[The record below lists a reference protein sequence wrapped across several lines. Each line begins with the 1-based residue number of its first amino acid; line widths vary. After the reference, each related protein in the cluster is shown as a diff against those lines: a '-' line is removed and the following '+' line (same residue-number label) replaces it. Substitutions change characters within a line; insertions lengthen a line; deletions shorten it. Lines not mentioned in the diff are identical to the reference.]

1 MRPITIGF
9 SGCLFGLASTK
20 MKCRL
25 HGSQPD
31 VTVMCDETFS
41 QNMKK
46 SSNDIG
52 RFFHVLPGVSESQA
66 SQHAL
71 PKDSTLSPECVNRH
85 RKQHRNEFDGS
96 EAQKTLVAMHM
107 QEGGLLRF
115 QAEKRR
121 DNRFT
126 AMLFDKFGGRKAL
139 QKVIRSGHLVQIRL
153 GHTHRS
159 LAFRPSKVHEI
170 PPRRPRYKDNT
181 ERSAKEKNSRRR
193 AMYYGNM
200 AGQLREAGVS
210 TAVRQALVC
219 RRIARIMMH
228 RQEKFL
234 MGQPSSYTTCRWPQQ
249 HLRDKG
255 VKLPAVQ
262 WRENGRKKSRR
273 CPNRQADGCGNKCK
287 KIAT

>member
-1 MRPITIGF
+1 MRPNTIGF

-96 EAQKTLVAMHM
+96 EAQKTLVAWHM
-107 QEGGLLRF
+107 QEGGLKPW
-115 QAEKRR
+115 QAEKCR
-121 DNRFT
+121 DNWFT
-126 AMLFDKFGGRKAL
+126 AMFFDKYGGRKAL
-139 QKVIRSGHLVQIRL
+139 KEVIRAGRFVKIRL
-153 GHTHRS
+153 GQTRRS
-159 LAFRPSKVHEI
+159 LVIRPSKFNEI
-170 PPRRPRYKDNT
+170 LLLWPWYIDNK
-181 ERSAKEKNSRRR
+181 ERSVTEKKSQIR

-200 AGQLREAGVS
+200 AGQLQAAGVS
-210 TAVRQALVC
+210 TTIWQALMC
-219 RRIARIMMH
+219 RRIKRIMMH
-228 RQEKFL
+228 RQKKYL
-234 MGQPSSYTTCRWPQQ
+234 TGQQSSYTTLRWPQH
-249 HLRDKG
+249 HLRG
-255 VKLPAVQ
+255 ACVSLPDVQ
-262 WRENGRKKSRR
+262 WRKK
-273 CPNRQADGCGNKCK
+273 GNKESRSSRD
-287 KIAT
+287 

>member
-1 MRPITIGF
+1 MDVLCEWYHVLSSSHGYTQPQT
-9 SGCLFGLASTK
+9 LFVQDMVAL
-20 MKCRL
+20 R
-25 HGSQPD
+25 
-31 VTVMCDETFS
+31 VTVRKMLKRRAD
-41 QNMKK
+41 
-46 SSNDIG
+46 
-52 RFFHVLPGVSESQA
+52 VLALESQA

-71 PKDSTLSPECVNRH
+71 EKDVILNEECVKRH
-85 RKQHRNEFDGS
+85 MKMQRDAFDGS

-139 QKVIRSGHLVQIRL
+139 QKVIRSGRLVQIRL

-170 PPRRPRYKDNT
+170 PLRRPRYKDNT

-210 TAVRQALVC
+210 TDAWQALMC

-228 RQEKFL
+228 RQEKYL
-234 MGQPSSYTTCRWPQQ
+234 TGQPSSYTSSIIF
-249 HLRDKG
+249 G
-255 VKLPAVQ
+255 V
-262 WRENGRKKSRR
+262 
-273 CPNRQADGCGNKCK
+273 QA
-287 KIAT
+287 